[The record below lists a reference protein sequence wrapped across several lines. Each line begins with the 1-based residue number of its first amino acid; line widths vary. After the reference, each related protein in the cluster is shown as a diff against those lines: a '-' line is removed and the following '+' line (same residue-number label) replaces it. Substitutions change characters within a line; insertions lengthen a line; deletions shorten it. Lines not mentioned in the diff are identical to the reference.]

1 MRAVVLEQY
10 GGPEVLVLRE
20 LPDPVPG
27 PEEVL
32 VDVVS
37 SALNRADLLQR
48 EGHYPSPP
56 TPGLGPDAPEIPG
69 LELAGRVAAVGERVR
84 RWRPGDAVMAVTGVA
99 GFAERAVAHERVLMP
114 VPATVPLADAAAIP
128 EVWVTAWDAL
138 FVRGGLRPGG
148 VALVHA
154 GGSGVGTAA
163 IQLCRATGAI
173 AIVTCSAA
181 KVARCLELG
190 AARAVDYRSEDYVE
204 AVREATAG
212 RGADVVLDVVGGD
225 YVQRNLDALALGGTL
240 VQVGLMAGGRTTV
253 DLGALLPKRAT
264 IVGTVLRSRPLE
276 DKIAAA
282 QGLERE
288 VLPLFES
295 GAYRP
300 VVDRHYPLADVGAA
314 QAYLAANESF
324 GKVVIDVQAPSN

>member
-10 GGPEVLVLRE
+10 GGPEVLTLRD

-32 VDVVS
+32 VDVVA

-56 TPGLGPDAPEIPG
+56 TPGLGPGAPEIPG
-69 LELAGRVAAVGERVR
+69 LEFAGRVAAVGERVR
-84 RWRPGDAVMAVTGVA
+84 AWKPGDEVMAVTGVA
-99 GFAERAVAHERVLMP
+99 GFAERTVAHERVLMA
-114 VPATVPLADAAAIP
+114 VPAAVPVADAAAIP

-138 FVRGGLRPGG
+138 YVRGGLRPGG

-163 IQLCRATGAI
+163 IQLCRAVGAA
-173 AIVTCSAA
+173 AIVTCSAS
-181 KVARCLELG
+181 KVERCEALG
-190 AARAVDYRSEDYVE
+190 ALKAVDYRSEDFV
-204 AVREATAG
+204 AVAKELTG
-212 RGADVVLDVVGGD
+212 NRGVDVVLDVVGGD
-225 YVQRNLDALALGGTL
+225 YVARNLDVLALGGTL
-240 VQVGLMAGGRTTV
+240 VQVGLMAGGRATL
-253 DLGALLPKRAT
+253 DLGALLPKRAS

-276 DKIAAA
+276 DKAAAA
-282 QGLERE
+282 QGFARE

-295 GAYRP
+295 GACRP
-300 VVDRHYPLADVGAA
+300 VIDSRYPLAEVGAA
-314 QAYLAANESF
+314 QERLAGNETF
-324 GKVVIDVQAPSN
+324 GKVVIDIAP

>member
-10 GGPEVLVLRE
+10 GGPEVLTLRE

-32 VDVVS
+32 VDIVG
-37 SALNRADLLQR
+37 SALNRADLMQR

-56 TPGLGPDAPEIPG
+56 TPGLGPDAPEVPG
-69 LELAGRVAAVGERVR
+69 LEFAGRVAAVGQRVR
-84 RWRPGDAVMAVTGVA
+84 AWKPGDEVMAVTGVA
-99 GFAERAVAHERVLMP
+99 GFAERTVAHERMLMP
-114 VPATVPLADAAAIP
+114 VPSTVPVADAAAIP
-128 EVWVTAWDAL
+128 EVWITAWDAL
-138 FVRGGLRPGG
+138 FVRGGLRAGG

-163 IQLCRATGAI
+163 IQLCRAVGAA
-173 AIVTCSAA
+173 AIVTCSAS
-181 KVARCLELG
+181 KVARCEALG
-190 AARAVDYRSEDYVE
+190 ALAAVDYRRADFV
-204 AVREATAG
+204 AATKDLTGG

-225 YVQRNLDALALGGTL
+225 YVERNLDALALRGTI

-253 DLGALLPKRAT
+253 DLGALLPKRGT

-282 QGLERE
+282 RGFASE

-295 GAYRP
+295 GACRP
-300 VVDRHYPLADVGAA
+300 VVDRRYPLEEVGAA

-324 GKVVIDVQAPSN
+324 GKVLIDIAS

>member
-56 TPGLGPDAPEIPG
+56 TPGMGPGAPEIPG
-69 LELAGRVAAVGERVR
+69 LEFAGRVAAVGERVA

-114 VPATVPLADAAAIP
+114 VPSTVPLADAAAIP
-128 EVWVTAWDAL
+128 EAWVTAWDAL
-138 FVRGGLRPGG
+138 FVRGGLRPGA

-163 IQLCRATGAI
+163 IQLCRATGAEV
-173 AIVTCSAA
+173 IVTCSAS
-181 KVARCLELG
+181 KVGRCLDLG
-190 AARAVDYRSEDYVE
+190 ATRAVDHRGEDFV
-204 AVREATAG
+204 AVAREATGG
-212 RGADVVLDVVGGD
+212 RGVDVVLDVVGGP
-225 YVQRNLDALALGGTL
+225 YVQRNLEALAVRGTI
-240 VQVGLMAGGRTTV
+240 VQVGLMQGGRAEV
-253 DLGALLPKRAT
+253 DFGVLLPKRAT

-282 QGLERE
+282 QGFVAE

-295 GAYRP
+295 GACRT

-314 QAYLAANESF
+314 QAYLAENDSF
-324 GKVVIDVQAPSN
+324 GKVVIDVRTG

>member
-10 GGPEVLVLRE
+10 GGPEVLTLRDV
-20 LPDPVPG
+20 PDPVPG

-32 VDVVS
+32 VDVVG

-56 TPGLGPDAPEIPG
+56 PPGMGPGAPEIPG
-69 LELAGRVAAVGERVR
+69 LEFAGRVAAVGERVR
-84 RWRPGDAVMAVTGVA
+84 MWRPGDEVMAVTGVA
-99 GFAERAVAHERVLMP
+99 GFASRTVAHERVLLGLP
-114 VPATVPLADAAAIP
+114 STVPVSDAAAIP

-163 IQLCRATGAI
+163 IQLCRAVGATV
-173 AIVTCSAA
+173 IVTCSAS
-181 KVARCLELG
+181 KVQRCEALG
-190 AARAVDYRSEDYVE
+190 ATRAVDYRSEDYV
-204 AVREATAG
+204 AVAKDLTGG

-225 YVQRNLDALALGGTL
+225 YVQRNLDALALRGTL
-240 VQVGLMAGGRTTV
+240 VQVGLMAGGRATV
-253 DLGALLPKRAT
+253 DLGALMPKRAT

-282 QGLERE
+282 QDFARQ

-295 GAYRP
+295 GACRP
-300 VVDRHYPLADVGAA
+300 VIDSRYPLADVGAA
-314 QAYLAANESF
+314 QEHLAGNDTF
-324 GKVVIDVQAPSN
+324 GKVLIDIST